1 MDFTL
6 TSYKDLLQS
15 LKSAGYTFV
24 TFRDYLTSINLTA
37 DKQVNQS
44 CLAGRQAI
52 NPEPSTLNPQPS
64 TLNHEQG
71 TQNPELATP
80 NSQPGTRNPEPGTRN
95 SERFLILRHDV
106 DLKPQNSLATAK
118 IEHDLDINGSYYFR
132 MVPESYNVD
141 IIKEIASLGHEIGY
155 HYETM
160 DTAGRNH
167 NPQPATRKSE
177 VPSINQSPDVP
188 IPDNYRDIGNR
199 VNHSI
204 NESKI
209 DAAYQQFCENLET
222 LRQVADIQTICMH
235 GSPRSKYDNK
245 DIWKKYDYRKLGI
258 IGEPY
263 FDIDFDDFFYLTDTG
278 RRWDGWRVSVR
289 DKVPQQERWNAE
301 GLLFS
306 RTKDVIKAVNE
317 SRLPARI
324 MITVH
329 PQRWTNSPI
338 EWITEY
344 VMQNLKNIVK
354 GIMIRGIIRR

>member
-6 TSYKDLLQS
+6 KSYKNLLES

-24 TFRDYLTSINLTA
+24 TFRDYLTTINLTA
-37 DKQVNQS
+37 D
-44 CLAGRQAI
+44 RQAI
-52 NPEPSTLNPQPS
+52 NPQPQP
-64 TLNHEQG
+64 
-71 TQNPELATP
+71 
-80 NSQPGTRNPEPGTRN
+80 QPI
-95 SERFLILRHDV
+95 LILRHDV

-118 IEHDLDINGSYYFR
+118 IEHDLDIKGSYYFR

-160 DTAGRNH
+160 DTAVSRHCESRSTFAGRSNLL
-167 NPQPATRKSE
+167 NKDCFANNARNDE
-177 VPSINQSPDVP
+177 M
-188 IPDNYRDIGNR
+188 R
-199 VNHSI
+199 
-204 NESKI
+204 I
-209 DAAYQQFCENLET
+209 DAAHQQFCENLET
-222 LRQVADIQTICMH
+222 LRQVADIKTICMH

-263 FDIDFDDFFYLTDTG
+263 FDIDFNDFFYLTDTG

-289 DKVPQQERWNAE
+289 DKVQQQEKWNTE
-301 GLLFS
+301 GLVFKTS
-306 RTKDVIKAVNE
+306 KDIINGASQNL
-317 SRLPARI
+317 LPSRI

-354 GIMIRGIIRR
+354 GIMISGIIRR

>member
-15 LKSAGYTFV
+15 LKSSGYTFV
-24 TFRDYLTSINLTA
+24 TFRDYLASINLSA
-37 DKQVNQS
+37 D
-44 CLAGRQAI
+44 RQAI
-52 NPEPSTLNPQPS
+52 NPQPS
-64 TLNHEQG
+64 TFTYRNAMQVGATRNPEPG
-71 TQNPELATP
+71 TQNSE
-80 NSQPGTRNPEPGTRN
+80 PGTRNPEPRTRN
-95 SERFLILRHDV
+95 SQPATFTYRNEMKVGATRNPERLLILRHDV

-118 IEHDLDINGSYYFR
+118 IEHELDIKGSYYFR

-160 DTAGRNH
+160 DTAGRMH
-167 NPQPATRKSE
+167 NPQPATRNSE
-177 VPSINQSPDVP
+177 VPSINQSPD
-188 IPDNYRDIGNR
+188 DNW

-204 NESKI
+204 NKSLI
-209 DAAYQQFCENLET
+209 DAAYQQFCENLQT
-222 LRQVADIQTICMH
+222 LRQVADIKAICMH

-245 DIWKKYDYRKLGI
+245 DIWTKYNYRKLGI

-289 DKVPQQERWNAE
+289 DKVSQQERWIAAD
-301 GLLFS
+301 LVFKK
-306 RTKDVIKAVNE
+306 TKDIVEGANQN
-317 SRLPARI
+317 RLPERI

-329 PQRWTNSPI
+329 PQRWNNSML
-338 EWITEY
+338 EWIKEFIL
-344 VMQNLKNIVK
+344 QNLKNIVK
-354 GIMIRGIIRR
+354 RIMIRGIIRR